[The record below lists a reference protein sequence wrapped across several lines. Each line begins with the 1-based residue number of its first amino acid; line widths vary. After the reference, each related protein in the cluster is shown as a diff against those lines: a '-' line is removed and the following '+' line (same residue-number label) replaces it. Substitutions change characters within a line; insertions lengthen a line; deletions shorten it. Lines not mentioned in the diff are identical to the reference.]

1 MNKSICYFLIISS
14 FISLLFL
21 YISNIKGD
29 DKKDDRWAESYKKAN
44 EFISKLNRTE
54 KVNLLFGTENMRT
67 VSPYSPPRIQ
77 DFDHHCDAEID
88 AFENNEVSFKTVC
101 FKDGSTGIRA
111 SNGTGISWQSTL
123 NLASTFN
130 KELIYKVGK
139 AQGEEGKEKGVN
151 VILSPNV
158 NIMRTPQ
165 GGRIWEAF
173 GDDPFH
179 TGVCASELIKGIQ
192 DAGVIAN
199 LKHFV
204 GNEVETYRKASS
216 SNIPKNALM
225 DIYVEPF
232 YRAIT
237 DANVGSIMSAYN
249 AVNNTYCSESKFLLT
264 DILKKDF
271 NFKGFIVSDF
281 FSIYSNHSDNFNS
294 GLDMNMPGGIYSGKY
309 YGRDKSYWSV
319 LEEYVDEKIIPEER
333 ITESAKRIMATLYQ
347 MNQMENFPSIHIYK
361 DTINDDRIKLQ
372 RKAATESQILLK
384 NEDNILPLKN
394 IKSIGVIGNDA
405 MERDCPADEDFL
417 CCKNSTNEVTNGHLP
432 LGYGSATTTF
442 KYLITPLQGITELAE
457 KRNIKV
463 ESSGNLIYTD
473 IIRNG
478 VSVHVEA
485 KEDIE
490 SGKDLARNVDVAIV
504 FVKANSGEEL
514 EIVESSIG
522 DRKDLDLWHGGNE
535 LIEAV
540 ASVNE
545 NVIAVINAPAV
556 VNLPWLDK
564 VKAVIFS
571 GFPGA
576 ESGHAIADVLFG
588 VVNPSGHLPYV
599 WGQIDDYCTKIE
611 NLTDYSIVESGK
623 TYKEEYRY
631 QGIDSAGLIDNRPGH
646 EKEQYNYTEGLYIG
660 QRWFNKKNI
669 KPIFPF
675 GFGLTYTSFEYS
687 GLKVKMTKEGLN
699 TEFTVK
705 NIGSVSG
712 SAVPMMFLT
721 FPDSIG
727 DYPKYI
733 FKGFEKVELKAGES
747 KNITI
752 LADDHALSYFNVAK
766 NNYVRVK
773 EGKIKVYI
781 GENGDPEQCKLMAE
795 VDSKY

>member
-1 MNKSICYFLIISS
+1 MISS

-67 VSPYSPPRIQ
+67 VSPYVPPRMQ

-111 SNGTGISWQSTL
+111 SNGTGISWQSPL

-179 TGVCASELIKGIQ
+179 TGTCASELIKGMQ

-204 GNEVETYRKASS
+204 GNEVEAYRKASS

-249 AVNNTYCSESKFLLT
+249 AVNNTYCTENKFLLT

-281 FSIYSNHSDNFNS
+281 FSIYSNHSDSFNS
-294 GLDMNMPGGIYSGKY
+294 GLDINLPGGFMGGKF
-309 YGRDKSYWSV
+309 YGRNNSFWSN
-319 LEEYVDEKIIPEER
+319 LEKWADEGIISEER
-333 ITESAKRIMATLYQ
+333 ITDSATRFIATLYQ
-347 MNQMENFPSIHIYK
+347 MNQMENFQKIHIYQN
-361 DTINDDRIKLQ
+361 TITEERKKLQ

-384 NEDNILPLKN
+384 NENNFLPLKD
-394 IKSIGVIGNDA
+394 IKTIAVIGNAA
-405 MERDCPADEDFL
+405 MERDCPTKDYYFS
-417 CCKNSTNEVTNGHLP
+417 CTNETNLVANGYIP
-432 LGYGSATTTF
+432 TGYGSQTTTF
-442 KYLITPLQGITELAE
+442 NYLITPLQGIKEIAE
-457 KRNIKV
+457 KKNIEVK
-463 ESSGNLIYTD
+463 SSGKLIYVD
-473 IIRNG
+473 EEKDNLK
-478 VSVHVEA
+478 VHVSA
-485 KEDIE
+485 KEDIDTGVE
-490 SGKDLARNVDVAIV
+490 IAKSADVAIV
-504 FVKANSGEEL
+504 FVKANSGEDLLVL
-514 EIVESSIG
+514 ENSKG
-522 DRKDLDLWHGGNE
+522 DREDLNVWYGGNE
-535 LIEAV
+535 LIEKV
-540 ASVNE
+540 AEVNK
-545 NVIAVINAPAV
+545 NIIVVINAPAV
-556 VNLPWLDK
+556 VNVPWLDK

-571 GFPGA
+571 GFAGA
-576 ESGHAIADVLFG
+576 ESGHAIADILFG
-588 VVNPSGHLPYV
+588 NENPSGHLPYV
-599 WGQIDDYCTKIE
+599 WGKEDDYCTKIKLKNTTLLE
-611 NLTDYSIVESGK
+611 NGK
-623 TYKEEYRY
+623 TFEEEYRY
-631 QGIDSAGLIDNRPGH
+631 TGIDSAGLIDNRPGY
-646 EKEQYNYTEGLYIG
+646 EKEQYDYSEGLYVG
-660 QRWFNKKNI
+660 QRWFNKQNK
-669 KPIFPF
+669 KAIFPF
-675 GFGLTYTSFEYS
+675 GFGLSYTTFEYRD
-687 GLKVKMTKEGLN
+687 LKVKMKKEGLTCTFKIKN
-699 TEFTVK
+699 T
-705 NIGSVSG
+705 GSVSG
-712 SAVPMMFLT
+712 KAVPMAFLT
-721 FPDSIG
+721 FPESIG

-733 FKGFEKVELKAGES
+733 YKGFEKVELNAGQEKEVS
-747 KNITI
+747 ITI
-752 LADDHALSYFNVAK
+752 DDHALSYFNVDQNK
-766 NNYVRVK
+766 YVRVND
-773 EGKIKVYI
+773 GKIKVYI
-781 GENGDPEQCKLMAE
+781 AENGDPNQEPKLTAE